1 MDYNKLSLV
10 ELKNLCKNRRLP
22 YGGSK
27 KQIVKRLNDFEK
39 PVPVTINDHKG
50 FDLPKGKKIVGVKMG
65 DKEKSQRIRKEKEK
79 GNIKDLYWSM
89 DVFYYMVDKDF
100 RFE

>member
-10 ELKNLCKNRRLP
+10 ELKNLCKSRRLP

-27 KQIVKRLNDFEK
+27 KELIKRIIDFEK

-50 FDLPKGKKIVGVKMG
+50 FDLPKGKKIVGVKYG
-65 DKEKSQRIRKEKEK
+65 DKEKRLAISKEKEK
-79 GNIKDLYWSM
+79 GLAKDLYYSM
-89 DVFYYMVDKDF
+89 DVFYYIVDKDF
-100 RFE
+100 NFV